1 MKRIKVI
8 ILIATYRIGGPGKE
22 ILDICEVA
30 PEYGVEPILV
40 GFTVGRVKNT
50 PFLDEAKR
58 RKIKTFSIRHHFRYD
73 PSPIVQFLSLL
84 KKSKID
90 LIQTHG
96 HKANFIAFALR
107 DFVNK
112 PWIAFVHGWTDED
125 WKIRIYNRMDKFLLR
140 FADRLVAVSKDMASK
155 LHALGIPRRRVV
167 TIYNAVF
174 EQGISSGEPPLD
186 IRKEFKIPQEDKL
199 IGVIGRL
206 SPEKGQIYFLKSFS
220 EVIKSFPRVTALI
233 VGEGPDENKLKDF
246 CTAKKL
252 DDKVIFTGYQKDMT
266 SIYKSLDL
274 VVLPSLSEGMPN
286 VALEGML
293 FGKPVIGTNTGGT
306 PEVIVDKK
314 TGLLVPPEDPHSL
327 ARAVLELFKDE
338 KKMKTFSE
346 KGRNLALENFSLEK
360 RAKSI
365 VELYRKLLA

>member
-30 PEYGVEPILV
+30 PEFGFDPILV
-40 GFTVGRVKNT
+40 GFTVGREKNT
-50 PFLDEAKR
+50 PFLDEANR
-58 RKIKTFSIRHHFRYD
+58 RKIKTFSIRHYFRYD
-73 PSPIVQFLSLL
+73 PSPIIQFHSLL
-84 KKSKID
+84 KRSQID
-90 LIQTHG
+90 IIQTHG

-107 DFVNK
+107 DFVNR

-125 WKIRIYNRMDKFLLR
+125 WKIRVYNRLDKYLLR
-140 FADRLVAVSKDMASK
+140 FADRLIAVSKDMASK
-155 LHALGIPRRRVV
+155 LQTLGIPHEKVV

-174 EQGISSGEPPLD
+174 EKGISSGDPNLD
-186 IRKEFKIPQEDKL
+186 IRREFKITQGDKL

-220 EVIKSFPRVTALI
+220 EVTKTFPRVTALI
-233 VGEGPDENKLKDF
+233 VGEGPDEKKLKDF
-246 CTAKKL
+246 CALKQL
-252 DDKVIFTGYQKDMT
+252 DHKVIFTGYQKDIA

-286 VALEGML
+286 VALESML
-293 FGKPVIGTNTGGT
+293 LGKPVIGTNAGGT
-306 PEVIVDKK
+306 PEVIADEM
-314 TGLLVPPEDPHSL
+314 TGLLVPPEDPPSL
-327 ARAVLELFKDE
+327 ARAMLELLNDE
-338 KKMKTFSE
+338 KKMKIFSE
-346 KGRNLALENFSLEK
+346 KGRDWVLENFSLEK
-360 RAKSI
+360 RAKRL